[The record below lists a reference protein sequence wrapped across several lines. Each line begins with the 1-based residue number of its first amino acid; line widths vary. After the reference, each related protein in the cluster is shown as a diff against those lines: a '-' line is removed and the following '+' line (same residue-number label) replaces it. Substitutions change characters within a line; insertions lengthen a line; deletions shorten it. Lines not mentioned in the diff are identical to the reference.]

1 MRVPEWLQRLDNAVI
16 GFVRDRSI
24 QILRIAIGIVFI
36 WFGALKIFGI
46 SPIADVVV
54 ATLFFLPAQIAV
66 VGMGLIELIIGIGL
80 LSGLAMRVVLL
91 LFLLQMLGTF
101 VTMIVRPD
109 LAFNGNP
116 LELTTTGEFII
127 KNLVL
132 ISAGLVILGAVPK
145 APPSQDLPEMLVE
158 GARGARVSR
167 M

>member
-1 MRVPEWLQRLDNAVI
+1 MC
-16 GFVRDRSI
+16 DRSI
-24 QILRIAIGIVFI
+24 QILRIALGIVFV

-54 ATLFFLPAQIAV
+54 ATLFFLPAQTAV
-66 VGMGLIELIIGIGL
+66 VGMGLIDLIIGIGL

-101 VTMIVRPD
+101 VTMIIRPD
-109 LAFNGNP
+109 LVFNGNP
-116 LELTTTGEFII
+116 LELTKNGEFII

-145 APPSQDLPEMLVE
+145 ARPSQDVPEMLAE
-158 GARGARVSR
+158 GARGSRVT
-167 M
+167 